1 MHRCLGCME
10 EYQDE
15 FHMCPLCG
23 YEEGTP
29 PKEPY
34 HMLPGTIL
42 SGKYLVGKVLGF
54 GGFGVTYIGY
64 DTKLERKVAIKEY
77 LPGEYSTR
85 MPGTTEVLTH
95 DEEKSKQFQKGLS
108 KFVEEAKILAKMQD
122 CNGVVKIYDSFME
135 NSTAYIVMEYMEG
148 MELAEYLKEKGR
160 LSVEEAKE
168 ILHPVLIALKEIHA
182 QGIMHRDIAPNNI
195 YLLNDGRVKLYDFG
209 ASRYVSSSHSKSL
222 SVIVK
227 PGFAPA
233 EQYSSRGEQG
243 PWTDVYSLAATFY
256 NMITGIVPED
266 ALDRIEKE
274 ELQKPSKLGVNI
286 KKSEENA
293 LMNALNIKAE
303 DRTRDIETLE
313 KELYHDDK
321 VKLHFVH
328 LKKADVGKWPLW
340 TKLLVTAAL
349 LAVSVF
355 AGLLVTG
362 VIDYSYIVPEFV
374 ELPEGKTRVP
384 NLVNQDLTTAE
395 TLMAEAKLIVQII
408 DKQNSEYIPE
418 GKVLTQSVSKGKIVS
433 DNDIVEIVISAGREI
448 VYMCNVV
455 GLTRD
460 EALDKLFELG
470 LSADLQEEYSSYAS
484 GVVMAQSVA
493 AGGELFRGDHVTVT
507 VSKGVDGYLDVTQ
520 EVEIPDMTGLTME
533 AALKLA
539 ETYGLYVHNGGTR
552 AGTGKAGTVAVQ
564 SPEAGTMAKQGDTI
578 ELIIYAEQTLIRMPD
593 VQYKE
598 EAEAVNTLQT
608 LGLKVTVEY
617 EESSSVAKGRVIRQ
631 SVGAKEEVKEG
642 TQVTLTV
649 SLGTKEINERV
660 EASGSQNQPTPT
672 PEPTKQPE
680 QTKQPGQT
688 GQPTPTPEP
697 TKQPEQTSQP
707 TPTPEP
713 IVYTWSDWV
722 ETLPADVDKSKY
734 EIETKQQYR
743 FRDKTTMSS
752 ANASE
757 DGWTLYDTT
766 TTKGGYGNW
775 SSWSAEKPAD
785 KADRE
790 IESKKQYAYSDYQ
803 TATQNDNKNMA
814 GWTLDES
821 KTKTFYNNDYGNWS
835 AWSTTAV
842 SGSNTRNVKTR
853 ETYRFCTKT
862 FKSANTKTLGGYEY
876 INRTETVGAEQYA
889 GETPVEAVE
898 NDQYKITVRTETKTR
913 QVYDHTEYYYG
924 CYQYRTVGGA
934 ETYTPRR
941 DDWRSYI
948 DCAGSYMTEY
958 SKTTTT
964 PLNSAGYNPATG
976 YNWISNSYTSPAGDE
991 YYADGR
997 AYYYEGTQDIY
1008 TTETYTVYYYTRTN
1022 YTYNFYKWE
1031 EWSSWSEN
1039 AVTANANTKVE
1050 QRTEYCYQDRPT
1062 HYTYTFYRWT
1072 PYSAFGDTYIEKSA
1086 TRQVKEQ
1093 TIYRYHDKQDVVT
1106 YHYYKWGGWSEWRD
1120 EKVDSTE
1127 TREVDAPRTMY
1138 RYKQK

>member
-814 GWTLDES
+814 GWTLDAS

-842 SGSNTRNVKTR
+842 SKNDNRNVETRDVTEYRYQTCDWKTQTNNSTAPSGYTVDNSRTKVAYGEWSAETETPGAASATLEVSAPVSR
-853 ETYRFCTKT
+853 EVQVGSKTLYHYYHYRYYYSGEGKYYYTWSANMGGTFYSYTFDYPLPYKDTADTYYPYYYSQDANRQAGVAWDAIWFLSSTEEQPIMATKT
-862 FKSANTKTLGGYEY
+862 F
-876 INRTETVGAEQYA
+876 
-889 GETPVEAVE
+889 
-898 NDQYKITVRTETKTR
+898 
-913 QVYDHTEYYYG
+913 
-924 CYQYRTVGGA
+924 YRTR
-934 ETYTPRR
+934 T
-941 DDWRSYI
+941 I
-948 DCAGSYMTEY
+948 
-958 SKTTTT
+958 TTTY
-964 PLNSAGYNPATG
+964 S
-976 YNWISNSYTSPAGDE
+976 
-991 YYADGR
+991 
-997 AYYYEGTQDIY
+997 
-1008 TTETYTVYYYTRTN
+1008 
-1022 YTYNFYKWE
+1022 FYKWSG
-1031 EWSSWSEN
+1031 WSGWSRQ
-1039 AVTANANTKVE
+1039 AVAGDANKQVE
-1050 QRTEYCYQDRPT
+1050 TQSVREYRYQDRPT

>member
-1 MHRCLGCME
+1 
-10 EYQDE
+10 
-15 FHMCPLCG
+15 
-23 YEEGTP
+23 
-29 PKEPY
+29 
-34 HMLPGTIL
+34 
-42 SGKYLVGKVLGF
+42 
-54 GGFGVTYIGY
+54 
-64 DTKLERKVAIKEY
+64 
-77 LPGEYSTR
+77 
-85 MPGTTEVLTH
+85 
-95 DEEKSKQFQKGLS
+95 
-108 KFVEEAKILAKMQD
+108 
-122 CNGVVKIYDSFME
+122 
-135 NSTAYIVMEYMEG
+135 
-148 MELAEYLKEKGR
+148 
-160 LSVEEAKE
+160 
-168 ILHPVLIALKEIHA
+168 
-182 QGIMHRDIAPNNI
+182 
-195 YLLNDGRVKLYDFG
+195 
-209 ASRYVSSSHSKSL
+209 
-222 SVIVK
+222 
-227 PGFAPA
+227 
-233 EQYSSRGEQG
+233 
-243 PWTDVYSLAATFY
+243 
-256 NMITGIVPED
+256 
-266 ALDRIEKE
+266 
-274 ELQKPSKLGVNI
+274 
-286 KKSEENA
+286 
-293 LMNALNIKAE
+293 
-303 DRTRDIETLE
+303 
-313 KELYHDDK
+313 
-321 VKLHFVH
+321 
-328 LKKADVGKWPLW
+328 
-340 TKLLVTAAL
+340 
-349 LAVSVF
+349 
-355 AGLLVTG
+355 
-362 VIDYSYIVPEFV
+362 
-374 ELPEGKTRVP
+374 
-384 NLVNQDLTTAE
+384 
-395 TLMAEAKLIVQII
+395 
-408 DKQNSEYIPE
+408 
-418 GKVLTQSVSKGKIVS
+418 
-433 DNDIVEIVISAGREI
+433 
-448 VYMCNVV
+448 MCNVV

-842 SGSNTRNVKTR
+842 SKNDNRNVETRDVTEYRYQTCDWKTQTNNSTAPSGYTVDNSRTKVAYGEWSAETETPGAASATLEVSAPVSR
-853 ETYRFCTKT
+853 EVQVGSKTLYHYYHYRYYYSGEGKYYYTWSANMGGTFYSYTFDYPLPYKDTADTYYPYYYSQDANRQAGVAWDAIWFLSSTEEQPIMETKT
-862 FKSANTKTLGGYEY
+862 FY
-876 INRTETVGAEQYA
+876 
-889 GETPVEAVE
+889 
-898 NDQYKITVRTETKTR
+898 KTR
-913 QVYDHTEYYYG
+913 T
-924 CYQYRTVGGA
+924 
-934 ETYTPRR
+934 
-941 DDWRSYI
+941 I
-948 DCAGSYMTEY
+948 
-958 SKTTTT
+958 TTTY
-964 PLNSAGYNPATG
+964 S
-976 YNWISNSYTSPAGDE
+976 
-991 YYADGR
+991 
-997 AYYYEGTQDIY
+997 
-1008 TTETYTVYYYTRTN
+1008 
-1022 YTYNFYKWE
+1022 FYKWSG
-1031 EWSSWSEN
+1031 WSGWSRQ
-1039 AVTANANTKVE
+1039 AVAGDANKQVE
-1050 QRTEYCYQDRPT
+1050 TQSVREYRYQDRPT

>member
-384 NLVNQDLTTAE
+384 NLVNQNLTTAE

-552 AGTGKAGTVAVQ
+552 VGTGKAGTVAVQ

-842 SGSNTRNVKTR
+842 SKNDNRNVETRDVTEYRYQTCDWKTQTNNSTAPSGYTVDNSRTKVAYGEWSAETETPGAASATLEVSAPVSR
-853 ETYRFCTKT
+853 EVQVGSKTLYHYYHYRYYYSGEGKYYYTWSANMGGTFYSYTFDYPLPYKDTADTYYPYYYSQDANRQAGVAWDAIWFLSSTEEQPIMETKT
-862 FKSANTKTLGGYEY
+862 FY
-876 INRTETVGAEQYA
+876 
-889 GETPVEAVE
+889 
-898 NDQYKITVRTETKTR
+898 KTR
-913 QVYDHTEYYYG
+913 T
-924 CYQYRTVGGA
+924 
-934 ETYTPRR
+934 
-941 DDWRSYI
+941 I
-948 DCAGSYMTEY
+948 
-958 SKTTTT
+958 TTTY
-964 PLNSAGYNPATG
+964 S
-976 YNWISNSYTSPAGDE
+976 
-991 YYADGR
+991 
-997 AYYYEGTQDIY
+997 
-1008 TTETYTVYYYTRTN
+1008 
-1022 YTYNFYKWE
+1022 FYKWSG
-1031 EWSSWSEN
+1031 WSGWSRQ
-1039 AVTANANTKVE
+1039 AVAGDANKQVE
-1050 QRTEYCYQDRPT
+1050 TQSVREYRYQDRPT

>member
-42 SGKYLVGKVLGF
+42 GGKYLVGKVLGF

-168 ILHPVLIALKEIHA
+168 ILHPILIALKEIHA

-384 NLVNQDLTTAE
+384 NLVNQDIATAE

-418 GKVLTQSVSKGKIVS
+418 GKVLTQNVSKGKIVS

-448 VYMCNVV
+448 VYMCDVV

-460 EALDKLFELG
+460 EALEKLFELG
-470 LSADLQEEYSSYAS
+470 LSAELQEEYSSYAA

-493 AGGELFRGDHVTVT
+493 AGGELFRGDQVTVT

-520 EVEIPDMTGLTME
+520 EVEIPDMAGLTMD

-552 AGTGKAGTVAVQ
+552 AGTGKVGTVAEQ
-564 SPEAGTMAKQGDTI
+564 SPKAGTMAKQGDTI

-598 EAEAVNTLQT
+598 EAEAVNTLQA

-642 TQVTLTV
+642 AQVTLTV

-660 EASGSQNQPTPT
+660 EASGSQSQPTPIPALT
-672 PEPTKQPE
+672 SQPE
-680 QTKQPGQT
+680 QTKQPGQAS
-688 GQPTPTPEP
+688 QPEP
-697 TKQPEQTSQP
+697 TRQPEQTSQP

-713 IVYTWSDWV
+713 VVYTWSDWV

-842 SGSNTRNVKTR
+842 SKNDNRNVETRDVTEYRYQTCDWKTQTNNSTAPSGYTVDNSRTKVAYGEWSAETETPGAASATLEVSAPVSREVQVGSKTLYHYYYDYFNSTGNFSFQSGGDIHKEYTCDYLLPYHDTYYGHDAYYSAAVNR
-853 ETYRFCTKT
+853 ETGSRSDAIWFLSSTEEQPIMETKT
-862 FKSANTKTLGGYEY
+862 FY
-876 INRTETVGAEQYA
+876 
-889 GETPVEAVE
+889 
-898 NDQYKITVRTETKTR
+898 KTR
-913 QVYDHTEYYYG
+913 
-924 CYQYRTVGGA
+924 A
-934 ETYTPRR
+934 
-941 DDWRSYI
+941 I
-948 DCAGSYMTEY
+948 
-958 SKTTTT
+958 TTTY
-964 PLNSAGYNPATG
+964 S
-976 YNWISNSYTSPAGDE
+976 
-991 YYADGR
+991 
-997 AYYYEGTQDIY
+997 
-1008 TTETYTVYYYTRTN
+1008 
-1022 YTYNFYKWE
+1022 FYKWSG
-1031 EWSSWSEN
+1031 WSGWSRQ
-1039 AVTANANTKVE
+1039 AVAGDANKQVE
-1050 QRTEYCYQDRPT
+1050 TQSVREYRYQDRPT

>member
-355 AGLLVTG
+355 AGLLATG

-593 VQYKE
+593 IQYKE

-688 GQPTPTPEP
+688 GQPTPTPES

-722 ETLPADVDKSKY
+722 ETLPTDVDKSKY

-814 GWTLDES
+814 GWTLDAS

-842 SGSNTRNVKTR
+842 SKNDNRNVDTRDVTEYRYQTCDWKTQTNNSTAPSGYTVDNSRTKVAYGEWSAETETPGAASATLEVSAPVSREVQVGSKTLYHYYYDYFNSTGNFSFQSGGDIHKEYTCDYLLPYYDTYYGHVAYYSAAVNR
-853 ETYRFCTKT
+853 ETGSRSDAIWFLSSTEEQPIMETKT
-862 FKSANTKTLGGYEY
+862 FY
-876 INRTETVGAEQYA
+876 
-889 GETPVEAVE
+889 
-898 NDQYKITVRTETKTR
+898 KTR
-913 QVYDHTEYYYG
+913 T
-924 CYQYRTVGGA
+924 
-934 ETYTPRR
+934 
-941 DDWRSYI
+941 I
-948 DCAGSYMTEY
+948 
-958 SKTTTT
+958 TTTY
-964 PLNSAGYNPATG
+964 S
-976 YNWISNSYTSPAGDE
+976 
-991 YYADGR
+991 
-997 AYYYEGTQDIY
+997 
-1008 TTETYTVYYYTRTN
+1008 
-1022 YTYNFYKWE
+1022 FYKWSG
-1031 EWSSWSEN
+1031 WSGWSRQ
-1039 AVTANANTKVE
+1039 AVAGDANKQVE
-1050 QRTEYCYQDRPT
+1050 TQSVREYRYQDRPT

>member
-274 ELQKPSKLGVNI
+274 ELQKPSKLGINI

-722 ETLPADVDKSKY
+722 ETLPADVDKSKC

-803 TATQNDNKNMA
+803 TKKSNQAEES
-814 GWTLDES
+814 GWKLKETL
-821 KTKTFYNNDYGNWS
+821 TNYG
-835 AWSTTAV
+835 
-842 SGSNTRNVKTR
+842 
-853 ETYRFCTKT
+853 
-862 FKSANTKTLGGYEY
+862 
-876 INRTETVGAEQYA
+876 
-889 GETPVEAVE
+889 
-898 NDQYKITVRTETKTR
+898 
-913 QVYDHTEYYYG
+913 
-924 CYQYRTVGGA
+924 
-934 ETYTPRR
+934 
-941 DDWRSYI
+941 
-948 DCAGSYMTEY
+948 EY
-958 SKTTTT
+958 S
-964 PLNSAGYNPATG
+964 A
-976 YNWISNSYTSPAGDE
+976 
-991 YYADGR
+991 
-997 AYYYEGTQDIY
+997 
-1008 TTETYTVYYYTRTN
+1008 
-1022 YTYNFYKWE
+1022 
-1031 EWSSWSEN
+1031 SWSEYSPTEYKESDTRIVDKKTQYRYQTRQKEYTESTN
-1039 AVTANANTKVE
+1039 SSLSGYTMYDKYVSWSGNWTETTNPQQNSATYKSEYLRTEPAVTHQEVDYYSYYRYYSPTNNNYSGPQYYNGAAPEDLTCYETITSATPLIARTVTLSSGAQVMGYRTNWNTVYKTYFGEEVHYKTVIDRAAYDVYRE
-1050 QRTEYCYQDRPT
+1050 MTGHYVYKFWKWSAYGAFSNWSFDSVTETEERHTESRYVYAYKDRAKT
-1062 HYTYTFYRWT
+1062 YTYVLERWT
-1072 PYSAFGDTYIEKSA
+1072 PYSAFGDTYIEKNA

>member
-29 PKEPY
+29 PQEPY

-64 DTKLERKVAIKEY
+64 DRKLERKVAIKEY

-95 DEEKSKQFQKGLS
+95 GEEKAEQFQKGLS

-168 ILHPVLIALKEIHA
+168 ILHPILIALKEIHA

-286 KKSEENA
+286 KKNEENA

-313 KELYHDDK
+313 KELYHDAK

-340 TKLLVTAAL
+340 TKLLVAAAL

-384 NLVNQDLTTAE
+384 NLVNQDIATAE
-395 TLMAEAKLIVQII
+395 TLMADAKLIVQII

-433 DNDIVEIVISAGREI
+433 DSDIVEIVISAGREI
-448 VYMCNVV
+448 VYMCDIV

-460 EALDKLFELG
+460 EALNKLFELG
-470 LSADLQEEYSSYAS
+470 LSADLQEEYSSYAA

-507 VSKGVDGYLDVTQ
+507 VSKGVDSYIDATR

-533 AALKLA
+533 EALKLA
-539 ETYGLYVHNGGTR
+539 ENYGLYVHNGGTR
-552 AGTGKAGTVAVQ
+552 TGTGKAGTVAEQ
-564 SPEAGTMAKQGDTI
+564 RPKAGTMAKQGDTI
-578 ELIIYAEQTLIRMPD
+578 ELVVYVEQTVIRMPD

-617 EESSSVAKGRVIRQ
+617 EESSSVAKGKVIRQ
-631 SVGAKEEVKEG
+631 SIGAKEEVKEG
-642 TQVTLTV
+642 AQVTLTV

-660 EASGSQNQPTPT
+660 EASGSQSQPTPI
-672 PEPTKQPE
+672 PEPTSQPE
-680 QTKQPGQT
+680 QTKQPGQAS
-688 GQPTPTPEP
+688 QPEP
-697 TKQPEQTSQP
+697 TSQP

-713 IVYTWSDWV
+713 VVYTWSDWV
-722 ETLPADVDKSKY
+722 ETLPAGVDKAKY

-752 ANASE
+752 SNPSE
-757 DGWTLYDTT
+757 EGWELYDTT
-766 TTKGGYGNW
+766 TTKGGYGAW
-775 SSWSAEKPAD
+775 SGWSVEKPAE
-785 KADRE
+785 KEDRE
-790 IESKKQYAYSDYQ
+790 IISKKQYSYSDYQ
-803 TATQNDNKNMA
+803 TKNSNQPEESGWKLKETITNYGEYSASWSQYSPTEYKESDTRIVDKKTQYQYQTRHKEYTESTSESLDGYTMYDKYVRWSNNWVETTNPQQNSAT
-814 GWTLDES
+814 
-821 KTKTFYNNDYGNWS
+821 Y
-835 AWSTTAV
+835 
-842 SGSNTRNVKTR
+842 
-853 ETYRFCTKT
+853 
-862 FKSANTKTLGGYEY
+862 KSEY
-876 INRTETVGAEQYA
+876 LRTEPAVTHQEVDYYSYYRYYSPTNNNYSGPQYYNGAAPEDLICYETITSATPLSGRMVTLSSGAQVMGYRTNWNTVYKTYFGEEVHYKTVTDRAAYDVYREMTGQYVYKFWKWS
-889 GETPVEAVE
+889 GYGDLSDWSFDPV
-898 NDQYKITVRTETKTR
+898 TETEERHIETR
-913 QVYDHTEYYYG
+913 SVYAYKD
-924 CYQYRTVGGA
+924 RA
-934 ETYTPRR
+934 KTYTYVLER
-941 DDWRSYI
+941 W
-948 DCAGSYMTEY
+948 
-958 SKTTTT
+958 
-964 PLNSAGYNPATG
+964 
-976 YNWISNSYTSPAGDE
+976 TSP
-991 YYADGR
+991 
-997 AYYYEGTQDIY
+997 
-1008 TTETYTVYYYTRTN
+1008 
-1022 YTYNFYKWE
+1022 
-1031 EWSSWSEN
+1031 
-1039 AVTANANTKVE
+1039 
-1050 QRTEYCYQDRPT
+1050 
-1062 HYTYTFYRWT
+1062 
-1072 PYSAFGDTYIEKSA
+1072 SAFSDTYVEESA
-1086 TRQVKEQ
+1086 TRKVDER
-1093 TIYRYHDKQDVVT
+1093 TVYNYHDKQDVVT

-1127 TREVDAPRTMY
+1127 TREVDAPRTLY
-1138 RYKQK
+1138 RYRQK

>member
-1 MHRCLGCME
+1 ME

-29 PKEPY
+29 PQEPY

-64 DTKLERKVAIKEY
+64 DRKLERKVAIKEY

-95 DEEKSKQFQKGLS
+95 GEEKAEQFQKGLS

-168 ILHPVLIALKEIHA
+168 ILHPILIALKEIHA

-286 KKSEENA
+286 KKNEENA

-313 KELYHDDK
+313 KELYHDAK

-340 TKLLVTAAL
+340 TKLLVAAAL

-362 VIDYSYIVPEFV
+362 VIDYSYMVPEFV

-384 NLVNQDLTTAE
+384 NLVNQDIATAE

-433 DNDIVEIVISAGREI
+433 DSDIVEIVISAGREI
-448 VYMCNVV
+448 VYMCDIV

-470 LSADLQEEYSSYAS
+470 LSADLQEEYSSYAA

-507 VSKGVDGYLDVTQ
+507 VSKGVDSYIDATR

-533 AALKLA
+533 EALKLA
-539 ETYGLYVHNGGTR
+539 ENYGLYVHNGGTR
-552 AGTGKAGTVAVQ
+552 TGTGKAGTVAEQ
-564 SPEAGTMAKQGDTI
+564 QPKAGTMAKQGDTI
-578 ELIIYAEQTLIRMPD
+578 ELVVYAEQTVIRMPD

-598 EAEAVNTLQT
+598 EAEAVNTLQA

-617 EESSSVAKGRVIRQ
+617 EESSSVAKGKVIRQ
-631 SVGAKEEVKEG
+631 SIGAKEEVKEG
-642 TQVTLTV
+642 AQVTLTV

-660 EASGSQNQPTPT
+660 EASGSQSQPTPTRQPESANQPEQNTEQTSQPGQTTQPKPTNQPTPT
-672 PEPTKQPE
+672 PEP
-680 QTKQPGQT
+680 
-688 GQPTPTPEP
+688 
-697 TKQPEQTSQP
+697 
-707 TPTPEP
+707 
-713 IVYTWSDWV
+713 VDYTWSGWV
-722 ETLPADVDKSKY
+722 DTLPAGVDKSKY
-734 EIETKQQYR
+734 EIETKQLYR

-757 DGWTLYDTT
+757 DGWELYDTT
-766 TTKGGYGNW
+766 TTKGGYGAW
-775 SSWSAEKPAD
+775 SGWSVEKPAE
-785 KADRE
+785 KEDRE
-790 IESKKQYAYSDYQ
+790 IESKKQYSYSDYQ
-803 TATQNDNKNMA
+803 TATQNDNKNMV

-821 KTKTFYNNDYGNWS
+821 KTKAFYEDDYGSWS
-835 AWSTTAV
+835 EWSPTAV
-842 SGSNTRNVKTR
+842 SSSNNRNVKTR
-853 ETYRFCTKT
+853 ETYCSSTKT
-862 FKSANTKTLGGYEY
+862 FKSANTKTLEGYEY
-876 INRTETVGAEQYA
+876 VNRTETVGTEQYA
-889 GETPVEAVE
+889 GETPVAAVE
-898 NDQYKITVRTETKTR
+898 NDQYKITVRTETRTKE
-913 QVYDHTEYYYG
+913 VYDRTEYYYG
-924 CYQYRTVGGA
+924 CYQYRTNGGVKA
-934 ETYTPRR
+934 YTPRR

-948 DCAGSYMTEY
+948 NCAGSYITEY
-958 SKTTTT
+958 GKTTTT
-964 PLNSAGYNPATG
+964 PLNATRYNSDIG

-991 YYADGR
+991 YCADGR
-997 AYYYEGTQDIY
+997 VYFYEGTQDIY
-1008 TTETYTVYYYTRTN
+1008 RTETYTVYYYTRTD
-1022 YTYNFYKWE
+1022 YTYNFYKWSD
-1031 EWSSWSEN
+1031 WSKWSEDV
-1039 AVTANANTKVE
+1039 VTANSNTQVQ
-1050 QRTEYCYQDRPT
+1050 QRTEYSYQDRPT

-1072 PYSAFGDTYIEKSA
+1072 SPSAFNDTYVEGSA
-1086 TRQVKEQ
+1086 TRKVEEQ
-1093 TIYRYHDKQDVVT
+1093 TVYRYHDKQDVIT
-1106 YHYYKWGGWSEWRD
+1106 YHYYKWGSWSDWRD
-1120 EKVDSTE
+1120 EKVESSE
-1127 TREVDAPRTMY
+1127 MREVDSSKIQY
-1138 RYKQK
+1138 RYKRK

>member
-814 GWTLDES
+814 GWTLDAS

-842 SGSNTRNVKTR
+842 SKNDNRNVETRDVTEYRYQTCDWKTQTNNSTAPSGYTEDNSRTKVAYGEWSAETETPGAASATLEVSAPVSR
-853 ETYRFCTKT
+853 EVQVGSKTLYHYYHYRYYYSGEGKYYYTWSANMGGTFYSYTFDYPLPYKDTADTYYPYYYSQDANRQAGVAWDAIWFLSSTEEQPIMATKT
-862 FKSANTKTLGGYEY
+862 F
-876 INRTETVGAEQYA
+876 
-889 GETPVEAVE
+889 
-898 NDQYKITVRTETKTR
+898 
-913 QVYDHTEYYYG
+913 
-924 CYQYRTVGGA
+924 YRTR
-934 ETYTPRR
+934 T
-941 DDWRSYI
+941 I
-948 DCAGSYMTEY
+948 
-958 SKTTTT
+958 TTTY
-964 PLNSAGYNPATG
+964 S
-976 YNWISNSYTSPAGDE
+976 
-991 YYADGR
+991 
-997 AYYYEGTQDIY
+997 
-1008 TTETYTVYYYTRTN
+1008 
-1022 YTYNFYKWE
+1022 FYKWSG
-1031 EWSSWSEN
+1031 WSGWSRQ
-1039 AVTANANTKVE
+1039 AVAGDANKRVE
-1050 QRTEYCYQDRPT
+1050 TQSVREYRYQDRPT

>member
-29 PKEPY
+29 PQEPY

-64 DTKLERKVAIKEY
+64 DRKLERKVAIKEY

-85 MPGTTEVLTH
+85 VPGTTEVLTH

-168 ILHPVLIALKEIHA
+168 ILHPILIALKEIHA

-274 ELQKPSKLGVNI
+274 ELQKPSKLGVSI
-286 KKSEENA
+286 KKNEENA

-313 KELYHDDK
+313 KELYHDAK

-340 TKLLVTAAL
+340 TKLLVAAAL

-362 VIDYSYIVPEFV
+362 VIDYSYMVPEFV

-384 NLVNQDLTTAE
+384 NLVNQDIATAE

-433 DNDIVEIVISAGREI
+433 DSDIVEIVISAGREI
-448 VYMCNVV
+448 VYMCDIV

-470 LSADLQEEYSSYAS
+470 LSADLQEEYSSYAA

-507 VSKGVDGYLDVTQ
+507 VSKGVDSYIDATR

-533 AALKLA
+533 EALKLA
-539 ETYGLYVHNGGTR
+539 ENYGLYVHNGGTR
-552 AGTGKAGTVAVQ
+552 TGTGKAGTVAEQ
-564 SPEAGTMAKQGDTI
+564 QPKAGTMAKQGDTI
-578 ELIIYAEQTLIRMPD
+578 ELVVYAEQTVIRMPD

-598 EAEAVNTLQT
+598 EAEAVNTLQA

-617 EESSSVAKGRVIRQ
+617 EESSSVAKGKVIRQ

-642 TQVTLTV
+642 AQVTLTV

-660 EASGSQNQPTPT
+660 EASGSQSQPTPIPEPTSQPEQTKQPEQNTEQTSQPGQTTQPKPTNQPTPT
-672 PEPTKQPE
+672 PEP
-680 QTKQPGQT
+680 
-688 GQPTPTPEP
+688 
-697 TKQPEQTSQP
+697 
-707 TPTPEP
+707 
-713 IVYTWSDWV
+713 VDYTWSGWV
-722 ETLPADVDKSKY
+722 DTLPAGVDKSKY
-734 EIETKQQYR
+734 EIETKQLYR

-757 DGWTLYDTT
+757 DGWELYDTT
-766 TTKGGYGNW
+766 TTKGGYGAW
-775 SSWSAEKPAD
+775 SGWSVEKPAE
-785 KADRE
+785 KEDRE
-790 IESKKQYAYSDYQ
+790 IESKKQYSYSDYQ
-803 TATQNDNKNMA
+803 TATQNDNKNMV

-821 KTKTFYNNDYGNWS
+821 KTKAFYNNDYGNWS

-842 SGSNTRNVKTR
+842 SKTDNRNVETRDVTEYKYQTCDWKTQTNNSTAPSGYTVDNSKTKVAYGEWSEETETPGAASATLEVSAPVSR
-853 ETYRFCTKT
+853 EVQVGSKTLYHYYHYRYYYTNAGEYYYTWSANMGGTFYSYTFDYSLPYKGTADTYYPYYYSQDANRQAGVAWNAIWFLSSTEEQPIMATKT
-862 FKSANTKTLGGYEY
+862 F
-876 INRTETVGAEQYA
+876 
-889 GETPVEAVE
+889 
-898 NDQYKITVRTETKTR
+898 
-913 QVYDHTEYYYG
+913 
-924 CYQYRTVGGA
+924 YRTR
-934 ETYTPRR
+934 T
-941 DDWRSYI
+941 I
-948 DCAGSYMTEY
+948 
-958 SKTTTT
+958 TTTY
-964 PLNSAGYNPATG
+964 S
-976 YNWISNSYTSPAGDE
+976 
-991 YYADGR
+991 
-997 AYYYEGTQDIY
+997 
-1008 TTETYTVYYYTRTN
+1008 
-1022 YTYNFYKWE
+1022 FYKWSG
-1031 EWSSWSEN
+1031 WSDWSRQ
-1039 AVTANANTKVE
+1039 AVTGDANRRVE
-1050 QRTEYCYQDRPT
+1050 TQNVKEYRYQDRPT

-1072 PYSAFGDTYIEKSA
+1072 SPSAFNDTYVEGSA
-1086 TRQVKEQ
+1086 TRKVEEQ
-1093 TIYRYHDKQDVVT
+1093 TVYRYHDKQDVVT
-1106 YHYYKWGGWSEWRD
+1106 YHYYKWGSWSDWRD
-1120 EKVDSTE
+1120 EKVESSE
-1127 TREVDAPRTMY
+1127 MREVDSSKIQY
-1138 RYKQK
+1138 RYKRK

>member
-42 SGKYLVGKVLGF
+42 GGKYLVGKVLGF

-168 ILHPVLIALKEIHA
+168 ILHPILIALKEIHA

-384 NLVNQDLTTAE
+384 NLVNQDIATAE

-418 GKVLTQSVSKGKIVS
+418 GKVLTQNVSKGKIVS

-448 VYMCNVV
+448 VYMCDVV

-460 EALDKLFELG
+460 EALEKLFELG
-470 LSADLQEEYSSYAS
+470 LSAELQEEYSSYAA

-493 AGGELFRGDHVTVT
+493 AGGELFRGDQVTVT

-520 EVEIPDMTGLTME
+520 EVEIPDMAGLTMD

-552 AGTGKAGTVAVQ
+552 AGTGKVGTVAEQ
-564 SPEAGTMAKQGDTI
+564 SPKAGTMAKQGDTI

-598 EAEAVNTLQT
+598 EAEAVNTLQA

-642 TQVTLTV
+642 AQVTLTV

-660 EASGSQNQPTPT
+660 EASGSQSQPTPIPALT
-672 PEPTKQPE
+672 SQPE
-680 QTKQPGQT
+680 QTKQPGQAS
-688 GQPTPTPEP
+688 QPEP
-697 TKQPEQTSQP
+697 TRQPEQTSQP
-707 TPTPEP
+707 TPEP
-713 IVYTWSDWV
+713 VVYTWSDWV

-766 TTKGGYGNW
+766 TTKGGYGSW
-775 SSWSAEKPAD
+775 SSWSDERPAD

-821 KTKTFYNNDYGNWS
+821 KTKAFYNNDYGNWS

-842 SGSNTRNVKTR
+842 SKNDNRNVETRDVTEYRYQTCDWKTQTNNSTAPSGYTVDNSRTKVAYGEWSAETETPGAASATLEVSAPVSR
-853 ETYRFCTKT
+853 EVQVGSKTLYHYYHYRYYYSGAGKYYYTWSANMGGTFYSYTFDYPLPYKDTADTYYPYYYSQDANRQAGVALDAIWFLSSTEEQPIMETKT
-862 FKSANTKTLGGYEY
+862 FY
-876 INRTETVGAEQYA
+876 
-889 GETPVEAVE
+889 
-898 NDQYKITVRTETKTR
+898 KTR
-913 QVYDHTEYYYG
+913 
-924 CYQYRTVGGA
+924 A
-934 ETYTPRR
+934 
-941 DDWRSYI
+941 I
-948 DCAGSYMTEY
+948 
-958 SKTTTT
+958 TTTY
-964 PLNSAGYNPATG
+964 S
-976 YNWISNSYTSPAGDE
+976 
-991 YYADGR
+991 
-997 AYYYEGTQDIY
+997 
-1008 TTETYTVYYYTRTN
+1008 
-1022 YTYNFYKWE
+1022 FYKWSG
-1031 EWSSWSEN
+1031 WSGWSRQ
-1039 AVTANANTKVE
+1039 AVAGDANKQVE
-1050 QRTEYCYQDRPT
+1050 TQSVREYRYQDRPT

>member
-752 ANASE
+752 TNASE

-842 SGSNTRNVKTR
+842 SKNDNRNVETRDVTEYRYQTCDWKTQTNNSTAPSGYTVDNSRTKVAYGEWSAETETPGAASATLEVSAPVSR
-853 ETYRFCTKT
+853 EVQVGSKTLYHYYHYRYYYSEKGKYYYTWSANMGGTFYSYTFDYPLPYKDTADTYYPYYYSQDANRQAGVAWDAIWFLSSTEEQPIMETKT
-862 FKSANTKTLGGYEY
+862 FY
-876 INRTETVGAEQYA
+876 
-889 GETPVEAVE
+889 
-898 NDQYKITVRTETKTR
+898 KTR
-913 QVYDHTEYYYG
+913 T
-924 CYQYRTVGGA
+924 
-934 ETYTPRR
+934 
-941 DDWRSYI
+941 I
-948 DCAGSYMTEY
+948 
-958 SKTTTT
+958 TTTY
-964 PLNSAGYNPATG
+964 S
-976 YNWISNSYTSPAGDE
+976 
-991 YYADGR
+991 
-997 AYYYEGTQDIY
+997 
-1008 TTETYTVYYYTRTN
+1008 
-1022 YTYNFYKWE
+1022 FYKWSG
-1031 EWSSWSEN
+1031 WSGWSRQ
-1039 AVTANANTKVE
+1039 AVAGDANKQVE
-1050 QRTEYCYQDRPT
+1050 TQSVREYRYQDRPT

>member
-697 TKQPEQTSQP
+697 TKQPERTSQP

-814 GWTLDES
+814 GWTLDAS

-842 SGSNTRNVKTR
+842 SKNDNRNVETR
-853 ETYRFCTKT
+853 DVTEYRYQTKT
-862 FKSANTKTLGGYEY
+862 TTTATTKSLAGYTLDK
-876 INRTETVGAEQYA
+876 RTETEGEWQEK
-889 GETPVEAVE
+889 GETPISASE
-898 NDQYKITVRTETKTR
+898 NEQCRIEVRTENRTR
-913 QVYDHTEYYYG
+913 QVYDH
-924 CYQYRTVGGA
+924 
-934 ETYTPRR
+934 R
-941 DDWRSYI
+941 DYSY
-948 DCAGSYMTEY
+948 ASYMCRKSNGNIYFYPHTDEGLNLAKSHVY
-958 SKTTTT
+958 LGECYKTTTSPMT
-964 PLNSAGYNPATG
+964 STKNTDMGTG
-976 YNWISNSYTSPAGDE
+976 YMCGDGNLYFLAGQ
-991 YYADGR
+991 
-997 AYYYEGTQDIY
+997 QDIY
-1008 TTETYTVYYYTRTN
+1008 TDVPYTVYFTRQIN
-1022 YTYNFYKWE
+1022 YTYHFYKWSG
-1031 EWSSWSEN
+1031 WSGWSRQ
-1039 AVTANANTKVE
+1039 AVAGDANKQVE
-1050 QRTEYCYQDRPT
+1050 TQSVREYRYQDRPT

-1127 TREVDAPRTMY
+1127 TREVDASRTMY

>member
-168 ILHPVLIALKEIHA
+168 ILHPILIALKEIHA

-384 NLVNQDLTTAE
+384 NLVNQDIATAE

-418 GKVLTQSVSKGKIVS
+418 GKVLTQNVSKGKIVS

-448 VYMCNVV
+448 VYMCDVV

-460 EALDKLFELG
+460 EALEKLFELG
-470 LSADLQEEYSSYAS
+470 LSAELQEEYSSYAA

-493 AGGELFRGDHVTVT
+493 AGGELFRGDQVTVT

-520 EVEIPDMTGLTME
+520 EVEIPDMAGLTMD

-552 AGTGKAGTVAVQ
+552 AGTGKVGTVAEQ
-564 SPEAGTMAKQGDTI
+564 SPKAGTMAKQGDTI

-598 EAEAVNTLQT
+598 EAEAVNTLQA

-642 TQVTLTV
+642 AQVTLTV

-660 EASGSQNQPTPT
+660 EASGSQSQPTPIPALT
-672 PEPTKQPE
+672 SQPE
-680 QTKQPGQT
+680 QTKQPGQAS
-688 GQPTPTPEP
+688 QPEP
-697 TKQPEQTSQP
+697 TRQPEQTSQP

-713 IVYTWSDWV
+713 VVYTWSDWV

-842 SGSNTRNVKTR
+842 SKNDNRNVETRDVTEYRYQTCDWKTQTNNSTAPSGYTVDNSRTKVAYGEWSAETETPGAASATLEVSAPVSREVQVGSKTLYHYYYDYFNSTGNFSFQSGGDIHKEYTCDYLLPYHDTYYGHDAYYSAAVNR
-853 ETYRFCTKT
+853 ETGSRSDAIWFLSSTEEQPIMETKT
-862 FKSANTKTLGGYEY
+862 FY
-876 INRTETVGAEQYA
+876 
-889 GETPVEAVE
+889 
-898 NDQYKITVRTETKTR
+898 KTR
-913 QVYDHTEYYYG
+913 
-924 CYQYRTVGGA
+924 A
-934 ETYTPRR
+934 
-941 DDWRSYI
+941 I
-948 DCAGSYMTEY
+948 
-958 SKTTTT
+958 TTTY
-964 PLNSAGYNPATG
+964 S
-976 YNWISNSYTSPAGDE
+976 
-991 YYADGR
+991 
-997 AYYYEGTQDIY
+997 
-1008 TTETYTVYYYTRTN
+1008 
-1022 YTYNFYKWE
+1022 FYKWSG
-1031 EWSSWSEN
+1031 WSGWSRQ
-1039 AVTANANTKVE
+1039 AVAGDANKQVE
-1050 QRTEYCYQDRPT
+1050 TQSVREYRYQDRPT

>member
-1 MHRCLGCME
+1 ME

-42 SGKYLVGKVLGF
+42 GGKYLVGKVLGF

-168 ILHPVLIALKEIHA
+168 ILHPILIALKEIHA

-384 NLVNQDLTTAE
+384 NLVNQDIATAE

-418 GKVLTQSVSKGKIVS
+418 GKVLTQNVSKGKIVS

-448 VYMCNVV
+448 VYMCDVV

-460 EALDKLFELG
+460 EALEKLFELG
-470 LSADLQEEYSSYAS
+470 LSAELQEEYSSYAA

-493 AGGELFRGDHVTVT
+493 AGGELFRGDQVTVT

-520 EVEIPDMTGLTME
+520 EVEIPDMAGLTMD

-552 AGTGKAGTVAVQ
+552 AGTGKVGTVAEQ
-564 SPEAGTMAKQGDTI
+564 SPKAGTMAKQGDTI

-598 EAEAVNTLQT
+598 EAEAVNTLQA

-642 TQVTLTV
+642 AQVTLTV

-660 EASGSQNQPTPT
+660 EASGSQSQPTPIPALT
-672 PEPTKQPE
+672 SQPE
-680 QTKQPGQT
+680 QTKQPGQAS
-688 GQPTPTPEP
+688 QPEP
-697 TKQPEQTSQP
+697 TRQPEQTSQP

-713 IVYTWSDWV
+713 VVYTWSDWV

-842 SGSNTRNVKTR
+842 SKNDNRNVETRDVTEYRYQTCDWKTQTNNSTAPSGYTVDNSRTKVAYGEWSAETETPGAASATLEVSAPVSREVQVGSKTLYHYYYDYFNSTGNFSFQSGGDIHKEYTCDYLLPYHDTYYGHDAYYSAAVNR
-853 ETYRFCTKT
+853 ETGSRSDAIWFLSSTEEQPIMETKT
-862 FKSANTKTLGGYEY
+862 FY
-876 INRTETVGAEQYA
+876 
-889 GETPVEAVE
+889 
-898 NDQYKITVRTETKTR
+898 KTR
-913 QVYDHTEYYYG
+913 
-924 CYQYRTVGGA
+924 A
-934 ETYTPRR
+934 
-941 DDWRSYI
+941 I
-948 DCAGSYMTEY
+948 
-958 SKTTTT
+958 TTTY
-964 PLNSAGYNPATG
+964 S
-976 YNWISNSYTSPAGDE
+976 
-991 YYADGR
+991 
-997 AYYYEGTQDIY
+997 
-1008 TTETYTVYYYTRTN
+1008 
-1022 YTYNFYKWE
+1022 FYKWSG
-1031 EWSSWSEN
+1031 WSGWSRQ
-1039 AVTANANTKVE
+1039 AVAGDANKQVE
-1050 QRTEYCYQDRPT
+1050 TQSVREYRYQDRPT

>member
-42 SGKYLVGKVLGF
+42 GGKYLVGKVLGF

-168 ILHPVLIALKEIHA
+168 ILHPILIALKEIHA

-384 NLVNQDLTTAE
+384 NLVNQDIATAE

-418 GKVLTQSVSKGKIVS
+418 GKVLTQNVSKGKIVS

-448 VYMCNVV
+448 VYMCDVV

-460 EALDKLFELG
+460 EALEKLFELG
-470 LSADLQEEYSSYAS
+470 LSAELQEEYSSYAA

-493 AGGELFRGDHVTVT
+493 AGGELFRGDQVTVT

-520 EVEIPDMTGLTME
+520 EVEIPDMAGLTMD

-552 AGTGKAGTVAVQ
+552 AGTGKVGTVAEQ
-564 SPEAGTMAKQGDTI
+564 SPKAGTMAKQGDTI

-598 EAEAVNTLQT
+598 EAEAVNTLQA

-642 TQVTLTV
+642 AQVTLTV

-660 EASGSQNQPTPT
+660 EASGSQSQPTPIPALT
-672 PEPTKQPE
+672 SQPE
-680 QTKQPGQT
+680 QTKQPGQAS
-688 GQPTPTPEP
+688 QPEP
-697 TKQPEQTSQP
+697 TRQPEQTSQP

-713 IVYTWSDWV
+713 VVYTWSDWV

-842 SGSNTRNVKTR
+842 FKNDNRNVETRDVTEYRYQTCDWKTQTNNSTAPSGYTVDNSRTKVAYGEWSAETETPGAASATLEVSAPVSREVQVGSKTLYHYYYDYFNSTGNFSFQSGGDIHKEYTCDYLLPYHDTYYGHDAYYSAAVNR
-853 ETYRFCTKT
+853 ETGSRSDAIWFLSSTEEQPIMETKT
-862 FKSANTKTLGGYEY
+862 FY
-876 INRTETVGAEQYA
+876 
-889 GETPVEAVE
+889 
-898 NDQYKITVRTETKTR
+898 KTR
-913 QVYDHTEYYYG
+913 
-924 CYQYRTVGGA
+924 A
-934 ETYTPRR
+934 
-941 DDWRSYI
+941 I
-948 DCAGSYMTEY
+948 
-958 SKTTTT
+958 TTTY
-964 PLNSAGYNPATG
+964 S
-976 YNWISNSYTSPAGDE
+976 
-991 YYADGR
+991 
-997 AYYYEGTQDIY
+997 
-1008 TTETYTVYYYTRTN
+1008 
-1022 YTYNFYKWE
+1022 FYKWSG
-1031 EWSSWSEN
+1031 WSGWSRQ
-1039 AVTANANTKVE
+1039 AVAGDANKQVE
-1050 QRTEYCYQDRPT
+1050 TQSVREYRYQDRPT